1 MKNTQQLLSNARV
14 TILVGEFGSGKT
26 ELAVNYALYLKDNG
40 YSTAIVDIDIIKP
53 YFRTRENRSLLEA
66 QGIRV
71 IAPEGRLAHADLPVL
86 PQNLFPALY
95 DTSMQVVMDVGGG
108 ESSIALGQISSQLAA
123 VGYEALLVVNTCRPF
138 TSTSEG
144 IVEAVRRIQQ
154 ASQLTVSGLISNTN
168 LADETN
174 LPQVLKGL
182 EITEEAARQL
192 QVSVRAVVVPES
204 LSMADLPVPV
214 FVLKR
219 YTHYPWMD

>member
-26 ELAVNYALYLKDNG
+26 ELAVNYALYLKENG

-174 LPQVLKGL
+174 LRQVMKGL

-192 QVSVRAVVVPES
+192 QIPVRAVVVPES

>member
-174 LPQVLKGL
+174 LLQVLKGL

-192 QVSVRAVVVPES
+192 QVPVRAVVVPES

>member
-26 ELAVNYALYLKDNG
+26 ELAVNYALYLKENG

-192 QVSVRAVVVPES
+192 QVPVRAVVVPES
-204 LSMADLPVPV
+204 LSMADLPIPV

>member
-154 ASQLTVSGLISNTN
+154 ASQLIVSGLISNTN

-192 QVSVRAVVVPES
+192 QVPVRAVVVPES

>member
-66 QGIRV
+66 QGIHV

-192 QVSVRAVVVPES
+192 QVPVRAVVVPES

>member
-1 MKNTQQLLSNARV
+1 MKNTRELLSNARV

-26 ELAVNYALYLKDNG
+26 ELAVNYALYLKKNG

-71 IAPEGRLAHADLPVL
+71 IAPEARLAHADLPVL

-123 VGYEALLVVNTCRPF
+123 AGYEALLVVNTCRPF
-138 TSTSEG
+138 TSTSEE
-144 IVEAVRRIQQ
+144 IVEAARRIQQ
-154 ASQLTVSGLISNTN
+154 ASQLTISGLISNTN

-174 LPQVLKGL
+174 LPLVLKGL
-182 EITEEAARQL
+182 EITKEAARQL
-192 QVSVRAVVVPES
+192 QVPVQAVVVPES
-204 LSMADLPVPV
+204 LSMADLPAPV

>member
-192 QVSVRAVVVPES
+192 QVPVRAVVVPES

>member
-26 ELAVNYALYLKDNG
+26 ELAVNYALYLKENG

-71 IAPEGRLAHADLPVL
+71 IAPEGRLAHADLPVM

-192 QVSVRAVVVPES
+192 QVPVRSVVVPES
-204 LSMADLPVPV
+204 LSMADLPIPV

>member
-1 MKNTQQLLSNARV
+1 
-14 TILVGEFGSGKT
+14 
-26 ELAVNYALYLKDNG
+26 
-40 YSTAIVDIDIIKP
+40 
-53 YFRTRENRSLLEA
+53 
-66 QGIRV
+66 
-71 IAPEGRLAHADLPVL
+71 
-86 PQNLFPALY
+86 
-95 DTSMQVVMDVGGG
+95 MDVGGG

-174 LPQVLKGL
+174 LLQVLKGL

-192 QVSVRAVVVPES
+192 QVPVRAVVVPES

>member
-26 ELAVNYALYLKDNG
+26 ELAVNYALYLKENG

-168 LADETN
+168 LADETK

-192 QVSVRAVVVPES
+192 RVPVRAVVVPES

>member
-26 ELAVNYALYLKDNG
+26 ELAVNYALYLKENG

-108 ESSIALGQISSQLAA
+108 ESSIALGQINSQLAA

-174 LPQVLKGL
+174 LPQVMKGL

-192 QVSVRAVVVPES
+192 QIPVRAVVVPES
-204 LSMADLPVPV
+204 LSISDLPVPV